1 MKRKKLVATLAVL
14 VLVIFAGVF
23 STVDMKASAASNSLS
38 ATYKCMYVGQ
48 SYTAKVKGSSGKVT
62 WSTGNSNIASVNSS
76 GKVTAKNIGRTN
88 IYATVN
94 GKKLTLKVEVVS
106 ETAYNAVNYAKNA
119 VGCRY
124 SQAKRMSKGCYDCGS
139 LVWRAYASAG
149 LYIGGQTNWAP
160 TAASSAS
167 ILDKTYK
174 VISYSGVSA
183 SELLPGDLIYT
194 STRSNGR
201 YRNITHA
208 QIYVGNG
215 KIVEAANSRV
225 GVVKRN
231 YSTKNVVLIARPTVK
246 VSNKLQEPLLTSV
259 KSKSS
264 STSNTTI
271 TVSWK
276 KVSNAKGY
284 YVYRKAVGGSYKKI
298 ATIKS
303 KNTLTYTDKTAYAGN
318 YVYTVKAYSGS
329 KAGAYNS
336 TGMTASTKLA
346 VPSTISASNNT
357 DGIKVTWSTVKYAT
371 GYKIYRK
378 AEGGSYTLLK
388 TISKQSTK
396 SFQDKSVKSGVNYIY
411 YVKAY
416 RKNSSTSTT
425 TSASSGNT
433 KKVCYVD
440 TTVVASKNTNSSTE
454 SAACTKASAVTLSL
468 RNTCA
473 AAETAAAE
481 TTTVKT
487 TAVEATTVE
496 AIAAETTTVKT
507 TAVEAAAA
515 ETTAVETAAAETT
528 EAETTVT
535 ETTATK
541 AATESAAESSTCAP
555 ETVATESLETAE
567 SSAE

>member
-48 SYTAKVKGSSGKVT
+48 SYTAKVNGSYSKVT
-62 WSTGNSNIASVNSS
+62 WSTSNSNIASVSSS
-76 GKVTAKNIGRTN
+76 GKVTAQNIGRAN
-88 IYATVN
+88 IYATVD

-106 ETAYNAVNYAKNA
+106 KTAYNAVKYANNA
-119 VGCRY
+119 VGCKY

-149 LYIGGQTNWAP
+149 LYIGGKTSWAP
-160 TAASSAS
+160 TAASGAS
-167 ILDKTYK
+167 TLNKTYK

-194 STRSNGR
+194 STYSNGR

-208 QIYVGNG
+208 LIYVGNG
-215 KIVEAANSRV
+215 KTVEAANSRV

-231 YSTKNVVLIARPTVK
+231 YSTKNIVLIARPTVK
-246 VSNKLQEPLLTSV
+246 VSNTLQEPLMTTV

-276 KVSNAKGY
+276 KVRNASGY
-284 YVYRKAVGGSYKKI
+284 YVYRKAEGGSYKKI

-303 KNTLTYTDKTAYAGN
+303 KNTLTYTDKTAYAGK
-318 YVYTVKAYSGS
+318 YIYTVKAYSGS

-346 VPSTISASNNT
+346 APSTVNAADNT
-357 DGIKVTWSTVKYAT
+357 SGIQVTWSTVKYAT

-378 AEGGSYTLLK
+378 TVGGSYSLLK

-396 SFQDKSVKSGVNYIY
+396 SFQDNSAESDTNYIY
-411 YVKAY
+411 CIKAY

-425 TSASSGNT
+425 TSASSAAT

-440 TTVVASKNTNSSTE
+440 TTVAASESTT
-454 SAACTKASAVTLSL
+454 AAVSTLSL
-468 RNTCA
+468 ENDT
-473 AAETAAAE
+473 TAE
-481 TTTVKT
+481 TTVVE
-487 TAVEATTVE
+487 TAVT
-496 AIAAETTTVKT
+496 ETT
-507 TAVEAAAA
+507 AA
-515 ETTAVETAAAETT
+515 ETTAI
-528 EAETTVT
+528 
-535 ETTATK
+535 
-541 AATESAAESSTCAP
+541 ESSTE
-555 ETVATESLETAE
+555 ETTTAE
-567 SSAE
+567 SSAETSTSAVETTVEETSQAAESSETVESCAVTEQ